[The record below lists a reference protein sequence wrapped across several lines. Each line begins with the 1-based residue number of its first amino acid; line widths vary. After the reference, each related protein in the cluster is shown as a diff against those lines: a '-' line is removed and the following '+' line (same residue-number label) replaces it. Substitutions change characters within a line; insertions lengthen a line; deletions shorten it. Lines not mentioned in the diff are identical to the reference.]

1 MTRTTP
7 ARLGMTCIAALMLAA
22 APAVAQTA
30 PQAAKPVAEP
40 QASPPTPGSE
50 EWLRLRGETY
60 HSAPESA
67 QDPAEVSAT
76 AKLNESIAARNAA
89 AEEAEA
95 ADQARFDSETQRWQ
109 ADSAR
114 TSTAR
119 VQWESDVAAANAAQA
134 QWERD
139 HAAWEAEMAACRAA
153 GRRCALPA
161 PAPAPR

>member
-1 MTRTTP
+1 MIRI
-7 ARLGMTCIAALMLAA
+7 ALTCIAALTLAA
-22 APAVAQTA
+22 APALAQTLA
-30 PQAAKPVAEP
+30 QAAKPATEP
-40 QASPPTPGSE
+40 QATTPTPGSE

-76 AKLNESIAARNAA
+76 AKLNEGITARNAA
-89 AEEAEA
+89 AEQAEA
-95 ADQARFDSETQRWQ
+95 ADQARFDSENQRYLS
-109 ADSAR
+109 DTAR
-114 TSTAR
+114 SNTAR

-139 HAAWEAEMAACRAA
+139 RAAWEREMAACRAA

-161 PAPAPR
+161 PQ

>member
-1 MTRTTP
+1 MTRTAP
-7 ARLGMTCIAALMLAA
+7 ARLGLACMAALMLAA

-30 PQAAKPVAEP
+30 KPVAEP
-40 QASPPTPGSE
+40 QATAPAPGSD
-50 EWLRLRGETY
+50 EWLRQRGETY

-67 QDPAEVSAT
+67 QDPAEISAT

-89 AEEAEA
+89 AEQAEA

-114 TSTAR
+114 SSTAR

-139 HAAWEAEMAACRAA
+139 RAAWEREMAACRAA

-161 PAPAPR
+161 PAPR

>member
-1 MTRTTP
+1 MTRIG
-7 ARLGMTCIAALMLAA
+7 LTCIAALTLAV
-22 APAVAQTA
+22 APAMAQTA
-30 PQAAKPVAEP
+30 PQAAKPAAEP
-40 QASPPTPGSE
+40 QAAAPAPGSD
-50 EWLRLRGETY
+50 EWLRQRGETY

-76 AKLNESIAARNAA
+76 AKLNESIATRNAA
-89 AEEAEA
+89 AEQAEA

-114 TSTAR
+114 SSTAR

-139 HAAWEAEMAACRAA
+139 RAAWEREMAACRAA
-153 GRRCALPA
+153 GRRCVMPA
-161 PAPAPR
+161 PMPR